1 MLTVSIQKQLP
12 DFLLDVCFAIQKE
25 IVVLFG
31 PSGSGKTTILNSIAG
46 LVTPDAGMIRLG
58 DTLFYEHGTKAL
70 PVQKRNIGYV
80 FQDYALFPHMTVAQN
95 IRYGVKEGKEVGLDE
110 LVATVGIGHLLDKYP
125 HQISGGQK
133 QRVALVRA
141 LATKP
146 DLLLLDE
153 PLSALDADTRKECQ
167 DELLRL
173 QAVWKIPFLM
183 VTHDREEAERLADI
197 ILTIENGKLTGEKRG
212 ARDLATR

>member
-12 DFLLDVCFAIQKE
+12 DFLLDVCFAIQE
-25 IVVLFG
+25 VIVVLFG

-58 DTLFYEHGTKAL
+58 DNMFYEQGKKQL

-95 IRYGVKEGKEVGLDE
+95 IRYGIKEGKEVGLDE

-133 QRVALVRA
+133 QRVAL
-141 LATKP
+141 
-146 DLLLLDE
+146 
-153 PLSALDADTRKECQ
+153 
-167 DELLRL
+167 
-173 QAVWKIPFLM
+173 
-183 VTHDREEAERLADI
+183 
-197 ILTIENGKLTGEKRG
+197 
-212 ARDLATR
+212 